1 GEGLNWE
8 KWIPPT
14 AKVKTELDANLS
26 SEGPG
31 WLYASEDAVL
41 SAGAIRVTYE
51 GLNAV
56 ARGRINPAFPY
67 EEDFEQGYELNQV
80 ASDGISFAYP
90 PLPWLG
96 ARMRW
101 QVQELDG
108 ERVAGNTLDR
118 VLFQRAI
125 NFIGSWKSQ
134 NYIVEMDVKVDAA
147 PAQVDI
153 EDLEPESGIMKLPA
167 DDVYLS
173 GWNMSVTVDFS
184 TRPDIEEIEVALSS
198 GGELVHI
205 LSDPA
210 EPPLAQIELPHQCED
225 LVDWSLNNGILDIT
239 LKLSPQGSAL
249 ESEFDEIEE
258 DVEDDYSPT
267 PSDVSVDFS
276 KDDDDDEDDGGI
288 PIL

>member
-1 GEGLNWE
+1 
-8 KWIPPT
+8 
-14 AKVKTELDANLS
+14 
-26 SEGPG
+26 
-31 WLYASEDAVL
+31 
-41 SAGAIRVTYE
+41 
-51 GLNAV
+51 
-56 ARGRINPAFPY
+56 
-67 EEDFEQGYELNQV
+67 
-80 ASDGISFAYP
+80 
-90 PLPWLG
+90 
-96 ARMRW
+96 
-101 QVQELDG
+101 
-108 ERVAGNTLDR
+108 
-118 VLFQRAI
+118 
-125 NFIGSWKSQ
+125 
-134 NYIVEMDVKVDAA
+134 MDVKVDAA

-198 GGELVHI
+198 GGELVHV

-225 LVDWSLNNGILDIT
+225 VVDWSLNNGILDIT
-239 LKLSPQGSAL
+239 LKLTPQGSAL
-249 ESEFDEIEE
+249 ESESDEIEE